1 MVPGFFEMR
10 EQQPVMREG
19 SDLQRRYPVA
29 LALYAVLAVLAW
41 FTMGADKVLVNGNWV
56 DLRLL
61 PLFVL
66 GVLAVRTVLAA
77 KADRIRRS
85 SKEE

>member
-1 MVPGFFEMR
+1 MR

-61 PLFVL
+61 PLIVL
-66 GVLAVRTVLAA
+66 GGLAVRTVLAA
-77 KADRIRRS
+77 KADRIRRE
-85 SKEE
+85 KEE

>member
-1 MVPGFFEMR
+1 
-10 EQQPVMREG
+10 
-19 SDLQRRYPVA
+19 VA

>member
-1 MVPGFFEMR
+1 MR

-41 FTMGADKVLVNGNWV
+41 FTMDADKVLINGNWV

>member
-1 MVPGFFEMR
+1 MR

>member
-1 MVPGFFEMR
+1 MR

-41 FTMGADKVLVNGNWV
+41 FTMGADKGLVNGNWV

-85 SKEE
+85 SKDE

>member
-1 MVPGFFEMR
+1 MC
-10 EQQPVMREG
+10 EQRPVMREG

-41 FTMGADKVLVNGNWV
+41 FTMDADKVLINGNWV

-61 PLFVL
+61 PLIGL
-66 GVLAVRTVLAA
+66 GGLAVRTILAA
-77 KADRIRRS
+77 KADRIRRER
-85 SKEE
+85 EESE

>member
-1 MVPGFFEMR
+1 MR

-85 SKEE
+85 SKDE